1 MSRYV
6 NDVDS
11 VDVQNEISNDSAECV
26 DMNKTVRFPVSA
38 HVQLASVVE
47 ELNSDENVDYSN
59 AVACL
64 RSLLES
70 LFCHLIVMNR

>member
-1 MSRYV
+1 M
-6 NDVDS
+6 
-11 VDVQNEISNDSAECV
+11 NE
-26 DMNKTVRFPVSA
+26 TVRFPVSA
-38 HVQLASVVE
+38 HVQLAGVVE

-70 LFCHLIVMNR
+70 SRCHLIVTNRQESDSARSSG

>member
-1 MSRYV
+1 M
-6 NDVDS
+6 
-11 VDVQNEISNDSAECV
+11 NE
-26 DMNKTVRFPVSA
+26 TVRFPVSA
-38 HVQLASVVE
+38 HVQLVSVVE

-70 LFCHLIVMNR
+70 LLCHLSVMNR

>member
-1 MSRYV
+1 M
-6 NDVDS
+6 
-11 VDVQNEISNDSAECV
+11 NE
-26 DMNKTVRFPVSA
+26 TVRFPVSA

-59 AVACL
+59 AMACL

-70 LFCHLIVMNR
+70 LLCHLSVMNRQGSDSAGSPG